1 MNHVIQL
8 IEYETCFFAPNELSE
23 DDARRIYIHF
33 GDKVS
38 VEWPTP
44 KTDGRWQLTSLG
56 WVGFIPIGQKS
67 GISLKPKVP
76 LQNLFKMLEYAYDME
91 SLKLSEGSYDCKSI
105 RDFYER
111 LAKILAD
118 RLIDRAKEGL
128 YKTYKEEYEDLSFVR
143 GRIDILALARTPV
156 KTQLPCYFENY
167 TIDIEDN
174 QIIAWTLHTI
184 LRSCICTDRSIPV
197 LRKAERILRNSVAL
211 SPYNGCDCVG
221 RVYDRLNAD
230 YEIIHKLCRF
240 FLDNIG
246 PTQDLGDR
254 TMVPFLVD
262 MARLFQLFVAR
273 WLNQNLD
280 VRYLL
285 KWQET
290 FVIGEKGALRMVMDL
305 IIYNRENGVPL
316 CILDTKYKAHSSVSS
331 EDYSQVVAYSDAVGC
346 ENAILI
352 FPKKLDQPFN
362 EKPGRIRVK
371 TAVFDLGV
379 EIEKAGELFLKNL
392 YETI

>member
-1 MNHVIQL
+1 MNQVIHL
-8 IEYETCFFAPNELSE
+8 IEYETCFFSPPELSE
-23 DDARRIYIHF
+23 EDARRIFIQF

-44 KTDGRWQLTSLG
+44 KTDDRWQLTSLG
-56 WVGFIPIGQKS
+56 WVGFIPIGQNS

-76 LQNLFKMLEYAYDME
+76 LQNLFKMLEYAYDLE
-91 SLKLSEGSYDCKSI
+91 SIKFLEGVYDCESI

-111 LAKILAD
+111 LAKILAN
-118 RLIDRAKEGL
+118 RFIDRAREGL
-128 YKTYKEEYEDLSFVR
+128 YKTYKEEYEELSFVR
-143 GRIDILALARTPV
+143 GRIDIPSLARSPV
-156 KTQLPCYFENY
+156 KTKLPCYFEDY

-174 QIIAWTLHTI
+174 QIVAWTLHTI
-184 LRSCICTDRSIPV
+184 LRSCICTDRSIPI
-197 LRKAERILRNSVAL
+197 LRKAERILRNSVSL
-211 SPYNGCDCVG
+211 KPFNGCDCVG

-262 MARLFQLFVAR
+262 MARLFELFVAR
-273 WLNQNLD
+273 WLKQYLD
-280 VRYLL
+280 SRYLL
-285 KWQET
+285 KTQES
-290 FVIGEKGALRMVMDL
+290 FVIGETGALRMVMDL
-305 IIYNRENGVPL
+305 IIYNRETGIPL
-316 CILDTKYKAHSSVSS
+316 CVLDTKYKAHSSVSS
-331 EDYSQVVAYSDAVGC
+331 EDYNQVVAYSDAVGC

-352 FPKKLDQPFN
+352 FPKKLDHSFN

-371 TAVFDLGV
+371 TTIFDIGI
-379 EIEKAGELFLKNL
+379 EIEKAGEQFLESL
-392 YETI
+392 YATI